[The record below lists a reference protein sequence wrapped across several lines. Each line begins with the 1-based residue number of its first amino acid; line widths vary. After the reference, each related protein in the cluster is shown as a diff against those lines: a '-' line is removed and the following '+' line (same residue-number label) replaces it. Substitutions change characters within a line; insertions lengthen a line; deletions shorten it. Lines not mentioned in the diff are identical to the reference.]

1 MHFTIIEDN
10 CLLCPL
16 VIKKILRCW
25 FRSNCSGSGG
35 ILSVDRGPEICIF
48 LVCKYRRYVEG
59 HFSSFPSNMIVF
71 EVHISIA
78 YVSSFIFLFYSSSVF
93 GSQVKSHHLGIFYH
107 FIWLMYEMRLYLLDE
122 CMDGLKVFT

>member
-59 HFSSFPSNMIVF
+59 HFSSFPSNMIFFVPNRRCVRGTYLNCLRF
-71 EVHISIA
+71 LLYFSLL
-78 YVSSFIFLFYSSSVF
+78 FLFCIWFSSKISSSWDLLPL
-93 GSQVKSHHLGIFYH
+93 HLAN
-107 FIWLMYEMRLYLLDE
+107 
-122 CMDGLKVFT
+122 V